1 MAFELNRIQVIG
13 RLGRDPEM
21 RFTPQGT
28 AITNFSVAVG
38 GKWTDRDG
46 NERGDDT
53 EWFRVDVW
61 GPRGGG
67 ENNGLAGLCNQY
79 LNKGQQVYVEGRLK
93 TEQWTDRDGNPRTTV
108 KIVANNVVFLGSKS
122 ERTGGNEL
130 HDPDEEYEAPPQGRA
145 APARG
150 ASQGGGR
157 NQPRPVEGD
166 MNDDEIPF

>member
-1 MAFELNRIQVIG
+1 MAFELNKIQVIG

-21 RFTPQGT
+21 RFTSQGT

-61 GPRGGG
+61 GPRQGDGD
-67 ENNGLAGLCNQY
+67 GLAGLCNQY

-93 TEQWTDRDGNPRTTV
+93 TEEWTDRDGNPRTTV

-122 ERTGGNEL
+122 ERTGGSE
-130 HDPDEEYEAPPQGRA
+130 PPPQSS
-145 APARG
+145 RG
-150 ASQGGGR
+150 
-157 NQPRPVEGD
+157 NQPRPADG
-166 MNDDEIPF
+166 DDEMPF